1 MIKIV
6 MGLKGTGKTKM
17 LIQEVNAAVAKDH
30 GSVVCIEKEPKLT
43 YDISHKARL
52 ISASEYDINTF
63 DRFFGFL
70 SGLMAANYDITDIYV
85 DSIFKICGDDMAKFE
100 EFLTEVEKILKNVN
114 VFITVSGD
122 EKTATQAIRNYF

>member
-70 SGLMAANYDITDIYV
+70 SGLMAANYDITDLYV